1 MNNVTAFNDLEMIAP
16 PGEAGGQPQTPGTG
30 KPEVVKDL
38 FRGEG
43 KKWKISHPGLELFRK
58 RVYILR
64 LTLL

>member
-1 MNNVTAFNDLEMIAP
+1 MDNVTAFNDLEMIAP
-16 PGEAGGQPQTPGTG
+16 GRGRRATPNAGTG
-30 KPEVVKDL
+30 KPEEVKDL